1 MFNAQEKSM
10 QDFHIST
17 YPFPHCTDFKHSLPS
32 IFPCSCFSAN
42 QRPAG
47 CPERRFLTGRRVGW
61 ASGRL
66 RNHSY
71 PATYFIFDSLRPS
84 YFSFAK
90 SLSRNSDTSSIS
102 SLSIKSSFISTSR
115 SVWFFGWTETGCD
128 ISTTTFNGFFLFAVS
143 ISVVNPI
150 TWLLLTP
157 NICDNF
163 SHIDSSLG
171 VPFPFS

>member
-1 MFNAQEKSM
+1 M
-10 QDFHIST
+10 QDFYIST
-17 YPFPHCTDFKHSLPS
+17 YPFPHCTDFKYNLPS
-32 IFPCSCFSAN
+32 LFPCSCISSN

-47 CPERRFLTGRRVGW
+47 CPERRFLTGRWVGW

-66 RNHSY
+66 KRLSY
-71 PATYFIFDSLRPS
+71 SATYSTPASLRPS

-128 ISTTTFNGFFLFAVS
+128 ISTTTFNGFFLLHTWAS
-143 ISVVNPI
+143 LYNGRLSVKAEAN
-150 TWLLLTP
+150 
-157 NICDNF
+157 NIK
-163 SHIDSSLG
+163 IVG
-171 VPFPFS
+171 MK